1 MIDAAHLILV
11 GVGALK
17 EYLAL
22 HVITCLVPAFF
33 LAGAIASLM
42 SKESLLKYLGRDA
55 KRYVSYTIAATS
67 GCLLAVCSCT
77 VLPLFAGIY
86 RRGAGIG
93 PATAFLYSAPAINIL
108 AIVYTAQA
116 LGYDIGIARAVAAML
131 LSVII
136 GLGMVFVF
144 ERGIGFDES
153 DEIDTLQSPVQSV
166 EVREVERSNYAL
178 PAIFILM
185 IAVLI
190 IGPSKLSWGIK
201 LPILIPLIALTAA
214 LSLKLLTK
222 EEQKEWMHETW
233 FLVKVIVP
241 VLLVGVFIAGI
252 VIDLIPIRVI
262 QTYLGG
268 NSLTSNAI
276 ASVSGALM
284 YIATLTEVPIV
295 GMLLRSGMGR
305 GPALTLLLAGPA
317 LSLPNM
323 VVIERVMGAK
333 RTFVYVLLVVIMA
346 IISGITFGHIIGA

>member
-1 MIDAAHLILV
+1 MIDVTYLILV
-11 GVGALK
+11 GVEALK

-42 SKESLLKYLGRDA
+42 SKESLLKYLGKGA
-55 KRYVSYTIAATS
+55 KRYISYAIAATS

-116 LGYDIGIARAVAAML
+116 LGYDIGVARALAAIL

-144 ERGIGFDES
+144 ERGTMLDES
-153 DEIDTLQSPVQSV
+153 DEIDTSKSPVQSV
-166 EVREVERSNYAL
+166 DVRRGRPNYTL
-178 PAIFILM
+178 PAIFMLLIAIL
-185 IAVLI
+185 V
-190 IGPSKLSWGIK
+190 IGPSKLSWGTK
-201 LPILIPLIALTAA
+201 LPILMPLIILTAA
-214 LSLKLLTK
+214 LSSKWLTK
-222 EEQKEWMHETW
+222 DEQREWMHETW
-233 FLVKVIVP
+233 FLIKMIVP
-241 VLLVGVFIAGI
+241 ILLAGVFIAGI
-252 VIDLIPIRVI
+252 IIDLIPIWVI

-295 GMLLRSGMGR
+295 GMLMRSGMGR

-323 VVIERVMGAK
+323 IVIGRAMGAK
-333 RTFVYVLLVVIMA
+333 KTFMYVLLVVIMA
-346 IISGITFGHIIGA
+346 IISGVMFGYMIGM

>member
-1 MIDAAHLILV
+1 MIDISHLILV
-11 GVGALK
+11 GVEALK

-33 LAGAIASLM
+33 LAGAIASLL

-55 KRYVSYTIAATS
+55 KRYGSYTIAATS

-116 LGYDIGIARAVAAML
+116 LGYDIGVARAVAAML

-136 GLGMVFVF
+136 GLGMVFIF
-144 ERGIGFDES
+144 ERGARLDES
-153 DEIDTLQSPVQSV
+153 DESETFQSVQSV
-166 EVREVERSNYAL
+166 EVGKEGCPNYAL

-185 IAVLI
+185 IAILV

-201 LPILIPLIALTAA
+201 LPTLIPLIALTAA
-214 LSLKLLTK
+214 LSSKWLTK
-222 EEQKEWMHETW
+222 DEQKEWMHETW
-233 FLVKVIVP
+233 FLVKTIVP

-252 VIDLIPIRVI
+252 VIDLIPIWVI

-276 ASVSGALM
+276 ASISGALM

-323 VVIERVMGAK
+323 VVIGCVMGAK
-333 RTFVYVLLVVIMA
+333 KTFVYVSLVVIMA
-346 IISGITFGHIIGA
+346 IVSGMLFGHIIGA